1 LAESDASECTS
12 DHEYPEGTEEIRV
25 LIDCLYELV
34 PYFETIPTSPYGD
47 RCRVGGQKRPVQKV
61 HNEFAQEWEPDKK
74 ILLEA
79 FGSENELL
87 VESLA
92 KKIIIDARDSR
103 DREHCPHRP
112 FGRASRTVAGIR
124 SQP

>member
-1 LAESDASECTS
+1 VAKKAQ
-12 DHEYPEGTEEIRV
+12 Y
-25 LIDCLYELV
+25 
-34 PYFETIPTSPYGD
+34 
-47 RCRVGGQKRPVQKV
+47 KV

-92 KKIIIDARDSR
+92 KNNYNRRQRLEGQRTLSPSSIWKGIQDSGRHPKPTLKLDQRKEIVIPHPPLELMADVQEFHCIICLQKVRNVKNMHDWK
-103 DREHCPHRP
+103 
-112 FGRASRTVAGIR
+112 
-124 SQP
+124 